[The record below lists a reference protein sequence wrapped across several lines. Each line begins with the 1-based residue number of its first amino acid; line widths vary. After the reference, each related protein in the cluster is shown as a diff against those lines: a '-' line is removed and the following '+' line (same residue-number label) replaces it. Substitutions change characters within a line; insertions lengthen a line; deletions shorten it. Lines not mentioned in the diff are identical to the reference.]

1 MPDLFV
7 PLDTTYNSETFS
19 RILRKGLCS
28 RYALEQVDAN
38 REAWDRRHNDE
49 DDFVANMQ
57 FTPDELEAF
66 KTFVV
71 AEGVDIDEDEWV
83 KSRPAIEW
91 RLKAF
96 FGRNVYESRTFY
108 RVIGGLNEALQE
120 ALRVLNDGTFNA
132 AKLAHRTF

>member
-1 MPDLFV
+1 MFV

-19 RILRKGLCS
+19 RILRKGLS
-28 RYALEQVDAN
+28 VATLLNKSIN
-38 REAWDRRHNDE
+38 RTAWDRRHSNE
-49 DDFVANMQ
+49 DDFVANMTFSQ
-57 FTPDELEAF
+57 EEMDAF

-71 AEGVDIDEDEWV
+71 DEGVEIDEEEW
-83 KSRPAIEW
+83 SRSLPAIEW

-120 ALRVLNDGTFNA
+120 AIRVLNDGTFNA
-132 AKLAHRTF
+132 SELAHRTF